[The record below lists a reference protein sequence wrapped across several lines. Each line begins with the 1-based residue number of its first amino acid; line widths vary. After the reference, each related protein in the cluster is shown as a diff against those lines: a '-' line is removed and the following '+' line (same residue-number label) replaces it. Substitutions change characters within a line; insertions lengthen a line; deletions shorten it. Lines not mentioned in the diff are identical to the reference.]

1 MTVVRIDADKLEL
14 EPVGSWMPE
23 VGVDDVMLP
32 EETDTELDSELL
44 VERKFEV
51 KVETLDV
58 NDLV

>member
-1 MTVVRIDADKLEL
+1 M
-14 EPVGSWMPE
+14 
-23 VGVDDVMLP
+23 GVDDVMLP